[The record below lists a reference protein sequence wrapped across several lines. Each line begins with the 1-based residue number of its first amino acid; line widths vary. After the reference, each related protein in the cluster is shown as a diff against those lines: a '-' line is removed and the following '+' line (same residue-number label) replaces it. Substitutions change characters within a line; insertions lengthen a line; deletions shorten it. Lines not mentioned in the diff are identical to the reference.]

1 MITEHA
7 MLPVTPGREEEF
19 EAAFAAAKHIIAA
32 SPGFGGA
39 TLSRCI
45 ERPSAYLLLVQW
57 GTVDDHEIGFR
68 GSPAY
73 VEWRA
78 ALHHFY
84 DQPATV
90 EHYEVVATA

>member
-7 MLPVTPGREEEF
+7 TLPVIPGREEEF
-19 EAAFAAAKHIIAA
+19 EAAFADAKHIIAA
-32 SPGFGGA
+32 SPGFGGLS
-39 TLSRCI
+39 LSRCI
-45 ERPSAYLLLVQW
+45 ERPSAYLLLVEW
-57 GTVDDHEIGFR
+57 DTIEDHETGFR

-73 VEWRA
+73 SEWSA

-84 DQPATV
+84 DPPATV